1 MNTYLIQSKVQ
12 LIKEA
17 QADLF
22 ELYKID
28 FTPFTRKIYFYFF
41 IHEQKKYV
49 YKRALNFVYA
59 NADTYTNEINPSY
72 CNLTKSLSPV
82 NICKFLETY
91 TGTLLPKLIDNND
104 KFFVYQYIEGN
115 PIDSVTNNEFFNL
128 KAHHESMELTPFY
141 NSMAYNLVRTTNDI
155 KLVDLKHFESKKN
168 LPFFVYLYN
177 KNNGVNSLYI
187 EKHSALDKVVQ
198 HLALDYPMEYTKI
211 ITYK

>member
-1 MNTYLIQSKVQ
+1 MNTYLAKSKVDF
-12 LIKEA
+12 IKA
-17 QADLF
+17 ARDDLLK
-22 ELYKID
+22 LYNINC
-28 FTPFTRKIYFYFF
+28 TPFTRKIYFYFF

-49 YKRALNFVYA
+49 YKRALNFVYT

-177 KNNGVNSLYI
+177 KNHGVNRLYT
-187 EKHSALDKVVQ
+187 EEHTNLDEIVQ